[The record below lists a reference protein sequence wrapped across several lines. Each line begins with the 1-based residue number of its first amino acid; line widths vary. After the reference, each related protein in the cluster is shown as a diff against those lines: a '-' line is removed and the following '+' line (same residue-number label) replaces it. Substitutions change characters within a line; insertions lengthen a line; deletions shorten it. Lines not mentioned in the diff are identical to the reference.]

1 MPNPKPEIATP
12 NLSGSQT
19 SSELGVVRRFDSIW
33 ATLAV
38 LSAELGLAF
47 VLGWGLTGL
56 KLGGLAWMFAGIF
69 AAGLVFQG
77 CRWVW
82 ATTPLPNRRARKVG
96 LALVGL
102 TIGCSISRTDLHEAI
117 THLPI
122 YGLLAGLLLVS
133 GCSIGYLYAHL
144 RAHAPSLDTHSQEL
158 ADGLDSLTPAP
169 TINYLEALF
178 ATVPGGVGV
187 MASLAADYG
196 CNVTQVALV
205 QILRITSVIILIPLL
220 AGLGS
225 GQGLNPRRL
234 LPQQDGFVFTPQSIA
249 LLLVALLFTVVM
261 VKLVQQTRTPAA
273 PFLGGLVAGGLLNPL
288 LMQGL
293 QTPILA
299 DWLDPVVA
307 TNFSPPL
314 WVGYVGQILLG
325 LTIGEYWASH
335 LGQQRRWQGYEL
347 AQALLCVGLTL
358 ATGFA
363 GAAIAYW
370 LTPWDWLTCLLVTAP
385 GGAPEMIL
393 VAMALHLPIE
403 TITAGHVV
411 RQISINSS
419 LPLWLWL
426 AEVLNRRQAQK
437 LQEQNVQSLKVTGKA

>member
-1 MPNPKPEIATP
+1 MSNPKPEIAAP
-12 NLSGSQT
+12 NLSGSQA
-19 SSELGVVRRFDSIW
+19 SSEQVLVRKFETIW

-38 LSAELGLAF
+38 LSAELGFAF

-56 KLGGLAWMFAGIF
+56 RLGGLAWMFAGIF

-77 CRWVW
+77 CRWCW
-82 ATTPLPNRRARKVG
+82 ATTPAPNRRARKVG

-102 TIGCSISRTDLHEAI
+102 TIGCSISHTDLHGAM

-122 YGLLAGLLLVS
+122 FGLLAGLLLVG

-144 RAHAPSLDTHSQEL
+144 RADSPSLDANLPEL
-158 ADGLDSLTPAP
+158 VDCLEPSSASAP
-169 TINYLEALF
+169 RINYLEALF
-178 ATVPGGVGV
+178 ATVPGGVGI

-205 QILRITSVIILIPLL
+205 QILRITSVIVLIPLL

-234 LPQQDGFVFTPQSIA
+234 LPQQDLFVLTPQSIA
-249 LLLVALLFTVVM
+249 LLLLALLFTVGM
-261 VKLVQQTRTPAA
+261 VKLAQQTRTPAA
-273 PFLGGLVAGGLLNPL
+273 PFLGGLVAGGLFNPL

-293 QTPILA
+293 QMPILV

-335 LGQQRRWQGYEL
+335 LGQQRLWQGYEL

-411 RQISINSS
+411 RQLSINSS

-437 LQEQNVQSLKVTGKA
+437 VPQKWV